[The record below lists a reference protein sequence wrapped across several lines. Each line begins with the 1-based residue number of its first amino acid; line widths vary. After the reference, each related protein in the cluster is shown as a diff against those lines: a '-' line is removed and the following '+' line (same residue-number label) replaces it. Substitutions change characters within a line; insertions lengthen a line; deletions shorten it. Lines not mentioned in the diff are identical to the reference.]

1 MSRRAAQVGR
11 RLVRPPRGGSSV
23 PSRSP
28 LSASPP
34 RGLST
39 LQRASGV
46 ATEAPRRGEP
56 PPDSGVA
63 PGDRAPERRRRR
75 GGEGAARDGSCLA
88 RRARSSPELWLA
100 RRCVWAGDSGVAAAA
115 AARQA
120 EMGTEAGEGI
130 TFSVPPF
137 ASTGFCTIREGG
149 SCRRGVG
156 AATAAAEGEP
166 SLQPL
171 LVPPPPPPPPG
182 SFWNVESAAAPATS
196 CPTAAPGSSAT
207 RGRGN
212 SGSGGG
218 RRTTV
223 AYVINEASQG
233 QLVVAESEALQSLR
247 EACEAVGATLETLHF
262 GKLDFGE
269 TTVLDRFYNAGEWQL
284 LAVLFGFPLAVFV
297 GENFLF
303 CFVFRGREAS
313 FLFTSRPTLGAAR
326 GVAGLFMPAA
336 PSRGCAGARD
346 CL

>member
-1 MSRRAAQVGR
+1 M
-11 RLVRPPRGGSSV
+11 
-23 PSRSP
+23 
-28 LSASPP
+28 
-34 RGLST
+34 
-39 LQRASGV
+39 

-56 PPDSGVA
+56 PPGSGVA

-100 RRCVWAGDSGVAAAA
+100 RRCVWAGDSGVAAV

-137 ASTGFCTIREGG
+137 ASVGFCTIPEGG
-149 SCRRGVG
+149 SCRRGGG
-156 AATAAAEGEP
+156 AATAAEGEP

-171 LVPPPPPPPPG
+171 LVPPPPPPPG
-182 SFWNVESAAAPATS
+182 SFWNVESAAAPGTS
-196 CPTAAPGSSAT
+196 CPTTAPGSSAT

-269 TTVLDRFYNAGEWQL
+269 TAVLDRFYNAGEWQL
-284 LAVLFGFPLAVFV
+284 GSLLCPAGFSWLSWL
-297 GENFLF
+297 GGGGFLF

-313 FLFTSRPTLGAAR
+313 FLFTSRLTLRAAR
-326 GVAGLFMPAA
+326 VVAGLFRPAA
-336 PSRGCAGARD
+336 PS
-346 CL
+346 

>member
-1 MSRRAAQVGR
+1 M
-11 RLVRPPRGGSSV
+11 
-23 PSRSP
+23 
-28 LSASPP
+28 
-34 RGLST
+34 
-39 LQRASGV
+39 

-56 PPDSGVA
+56 PPGSGVA

-100 RRCVWAGDSGVAAAA
+100 RRCVWAGDPGVAAV

-120 EMGTEAGEGI
+120 EMGTEPGEGI

-137 ASTGFCTIREGG
+137 ASAGFCPIPEGG
-149 SCRRGVG
+149 SCRRGGG
-156 AATAAAEGEP
+156 AATAEGEP

-171 LVPPPPPPPPG
+171 LVPPPPPPPPPPG
-182 SFWNVESAAAPATS
+182 SFWNVESSAAPGTN
-196 CPTAAPGSSAT
+196 CPTTAPGSSAT

-247 EACEAVGATLETLHF
+247 EACEGVGATLETLHF

-269 TTVLDRFYNAGEWQL
+269 TAVLDRFYNAGEWQL
-284 LAVLFGFPLAVFV
+284 LALPTRFLLVVSV

-303 CFVFRGREAS
+303 CFVFRGRETS
-313 FLFTSRPTLGAAR
+313 FLFTSRPTFGAAR
-326 GVAGLFMPAA
+326 GVMGLFRPAA
-336 PSRGCAGARD
+336 PSRGSAGARECICARCPLIYSLSRRKD
-346 CL
+346 PRSKYKARKTPPHTPLRIIASVTSSQLGCG

>member
-1 MSRRAAQVGR
+1 MSRRAVQVGR

-171 LVPPPPPPPPG
+171 LVPPPPPPPG